1 MRDTNIAIAMIRHK
15 PPRLLSHLTEHAL
28 GDLLISA
35 ISVAELHLGVAK
47 SQQVLQNERALE
59 QFLVPLGIA
68 AFDERAAQTYGR
80 LRAELERRGTPI
92 GPLDTLIAAH
102 ALGWGAVLVTN
113 NVSEFA
119 RARAAAGRLDDDGNV
134 MRKGPRS
141 VLCNG

>member
-1 MRDTNIAIAMIRHK
+1 MIWMLDTNIVITMIRHK
-15 PPRLLSHLTEHAL
+15 PPHLLSRLTEHAL
-28 GDLLISA
+28 GDVLISE

-68 AFDERAAQTYGR
+68 VFDERAAQTYGR

-113 NVSEFA
+113 KSSEF
-119 RARAAAGRLDDDGNV
+119 GRVPGLLMEDWTTT
-134 MRKGPRS
+134 
-141 VLCNG
+141 